1 MGNISYAFGNVT
13 ISAPKYSDIE
23 VLVATHRVINEKAW
37 RPTTIEGSPSEADCI
52 TTEEGLVSVTLP
64 FTACGNWNIR
74 ENIDSFLPNIL
85 KQDSTLSDIPMSA
98 TFDYVDAESGVN
110 FIYKA
115 TVLTRN
121 VPGKGITTELL
132 TDEDLGDYSESY
144 LKELEGVY
152 DQELALA
159 TSITGKVL

>member
-64 FTACGNWNIR
+64 FTA
-74 ENIDSFLPNIL
+74 
-85 KQDSTLSDIPMSA
+85 
-98 TFDYVDAESGVN
+98 
-110 FIYKA
+110 
-115 TVLTRN
+115 
-121 VPGKGITTELL
+121 
-132 TDEDLGDYSESY
+132 
-144 LKELEGVY
+144 
-152 DQELALA
+152 
-159 TSITGKVL
+159 